1 MAANLLNSNLSEFNG
16 CSDIGFEQVNRYP
29 AAGEKLMKNRKPI
42 RKQTS
47 FASTNEKSDN
57 YSAADIFDSRN
68 VRITQQSQTL
78 ESIDDDGVLMNS
90 NAPKRAIKMYSI
102 DSCHMDDDENK
113 NKSNLSNNIE
123 QDVKMVGLLTEAQ
136 RMVKVQ
142 NYLDKK
148 KTRFSENNVR
158 YGCRQQLASN
168 RFRFQGRF
176 IRIEDLHKFKG
187 KFIIDFY
194 GKRLLK
200 PIFDIV
206 KTKRSTT

>member
-1 MAANLLNSNLSEFNG
+1 
-16 CSDIGFEQVNRYP
+16 
-29 AAGEKLMKNRKPI
+29 MKNKKSI

-47 FASTNEKSDN
+47 FAATDEKSDN
-57 YSAADIFDSRN
+57 YTADDIFGSQN

-78 ESIDDDGVLMNS
+78 ESIDDDGMLMHS
-90 NAPKRAIKMYSI
+90 NAPKRAVKIYSI
-102 DSCHMDDDENK
+102 DPPHMDDDDNK
-113 NKSNLSNNIE
+113 NKPSLSNSIE
-123 QDVKMVGLLTEAQ
+123 KNVKMVGLLTEAQ
-136 RMVKVQ
+136 RMIKVQ
-142 NYLDKK
+142 HYLDKK

-187 KFIIDFY
+187 KFIIDYY

-206 KTKRSTT
+206 KTKRSAI